1 MNTDMAT
8 EQVTNMPSHQVS
20 ENGDKVTIHDLE
32 LFVGHIPGFDADD
45 SGMEDLDD
53 EAIEK
58 IISRTKAHMSAGSN
72 PKLVMLHQE
81 EGKDCPP
88 EALGDIVN
96 IGRKD
101 IYINTGDGENYS
113 GPGIVGDVVMSKS
126 DFEEYISSNR
136 FPRRSAEIWK
146 DGHMSE
152 VALLGRE
159 TPARPLRDTRFAKT
173 GEKSTYTRPVTFSE
187 VAPGG
192 SNTFVPGMA
201 GSDKKE
207 HEMAEENDGRLTIEH
222 DGDDKDLIAKLR
234 AENDTLRE
242 DLEQLKMQLNGDD
255 EDDEMMMGMEE
266 DEEMKSGKA
275 HYEEMEAEETHY
287 DEDEEEEDKEMFS
300 RIRRTKNGKEVVAR
314 FKKLK
319 SQRNAYRKVARG
331 LGLKL
336 RKAKFSKELDA
347 LQAAGYRVRG
357 HRDHMMNELLATKDV
372 EAKLKFWRATLKK
385 NPIGKRLN
393 MTDARV
399 NGKTEYSAADRKSAS
414 DRAVARMTKENLN
427 ADQFQQVFEQELK
440 SG

>member
-1 MNTDMAT
+1 MNVEMQAEEAT
-8 EQVTNMPSHQVS
+8 ISNPSHQVS
-20 ENGDKVTIHDLE
+20 ETGDKVTIHDLE

-45 SGMEDLDD
+45 SGMEDLDE
-53 EAIEK
+53 EAIES
-58 IISRTKAHMSAGSN
+58 IISRTKDHMSAGSN

-81 EGKDCPP
+81 EGRDCPP
-88 EALGDIVN
+88 EALGDIVA

-101 IYINTGDGENYS
+101 IYINTGEGETYT
-113 GPGIVGDVVMSKS
+113 GPGIVGDVVMSKT
-126 DFEEYISSNR
+126 DFEKYISSNR

-159 TPARPLRDTRFAKT
+159 TPARPLRDTRFTKS

-201 GSDKKE
+201 DCDKKE
-207 HEMAEENDGRLTIEH
+207 HEMPEENDDRLTIEH

-234 AENDTLRE
+234 AENDTLRG

-255 EDDEMMMGMEE
+255 EE
-266 DEEMKSGKA
+266 DEEMLM
-275 HYEEMEAEETHY
+275 EMDDDEDKDASEAHY
-287 DEDEEEEDKEMFS
+287 DENGEEEEEEEDKVMFS
-300 RIRRTKNGKEVVAR
+300 KLRRTKNGKNVIAR

-319 SQRNAYRKVARG
+319 GQKNAYRRVARG

-336 RKAKFSKELDA
+336 QRAKFSKELDS
-347 LQAAGYRVRG
+347 LQAAGYRVRE
-357 HRDHMMNELLATKDV
+357 HRSHMMDELLATKDV
-372 EAKLKFWRATLKK
+372 AGKLKFWRATLKR

-393 MTDARV
+393 MTNARTT
-399 NGKTEYSAADRKSAS
+399 GKTEYSSEDRKAAS
-414 DRAVARMTKENLN
+414 ERAVSRMTKENLTD
-427 ADQFQQVFEQELK
+427 DQFRSVFETELK